1 MQELR
6 PSGDLNGLLIDQP
19 HFNLKAL
26 QIGIVHLKVPATC
39 NLCIFQH

>member
-26 QIGIVHLKVPATC
+26 QIGIINVLCAFKSTS
-39 NLCIFQH
+39 NL